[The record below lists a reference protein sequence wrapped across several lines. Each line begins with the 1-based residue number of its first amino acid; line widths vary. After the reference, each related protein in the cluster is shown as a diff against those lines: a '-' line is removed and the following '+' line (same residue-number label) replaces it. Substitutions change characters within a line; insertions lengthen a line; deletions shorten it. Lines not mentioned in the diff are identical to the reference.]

1 MRASTHRSAK
11 NRAAQFLR
19 EKKIKKGKGLLTP
32 APRRFFHLAPLARV
46 PHAHHPPVAPHE
58 DAPHEPKQRDRHTRR
73 EQRFE
78 EAAHVAHVHP
88 SALVTAAAIASACC
102 FIISSDSASTIT
114 RHSDSVPE

>member
-1 MRASTHRSAK
+1 MRASRHRSADD
-11 NRAAQFLR
+11 RAAQLLR

-32 APRRFFHLAPLARV
+32 APRRLFHLAPLARV

-58 DAPHEPKQRDRHTRR
+58 DAPHEPKQRYRHTRR
-73 EQRFE
+73 QQRLE
-78 EAAHVAHVHP
+78 EPADLAHVYP

-114 RHSDSVPE
+114 RHSDS